1 MTLFSDKVVLL
12 GVISIIVIAIASY
25 GLFFLI
31 QYDNEKSI
39 RESIFD
45 PELERQI
52 NQQTPYLN
60 TSVLICGISPQFF
73 RT

>member
-25 GLFFLI
+25 GLFFLL

-45 PELERQI
+45 R
-52 NQQTPYLN
+52 N
-60 TSVLICGISPQFF
+60 
-73 RT
+73 